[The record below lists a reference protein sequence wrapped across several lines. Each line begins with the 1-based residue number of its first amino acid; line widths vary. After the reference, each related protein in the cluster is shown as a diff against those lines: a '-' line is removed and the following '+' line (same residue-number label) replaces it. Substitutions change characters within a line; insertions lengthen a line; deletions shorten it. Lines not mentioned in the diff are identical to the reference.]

1 MRSTIIVDMEKI
13 MEQIGLTIW
22 NMEEIMQKTMTLVG
36 QGQNM
41 ETIGLTLRQLNWALI
56 MALLTHG
63 SMLRSETILPLQ
75 VDRHLL

>member
-1 MRSTIIVDMEKI
+1 

-63 SMLRSETILPLQ
+63 SMLRPETILPLQ
-75 VDRHLL
+75 VDRHF

>member
-1 MRSTIIVDMEKI
+1 MG
-13 MEQIGLTIW
+13 QIGLTIW

-56 MALLTHG
+56 MALLTHS

-75 VDRHLL
+75 VDRHF